1 MTDIWIFVQQR
12 DGEIEEITFGL
23 VAEAKRLLEQLG
35 EAGQVTAVALGSAS
49 ESVLETLG
57 TYGVNRVFICLIPLS
72 LRERFQQDLDC
83 WKALD
88 ALHMNNIPEMAIF
101 HPPKRSPRGSR
112 HMHKKHPEFRENC
125 LTHGSQVV

>member
-23 VAEAKRLLEQLG
+23 ITEANRLLAQLG

-57 TYGVNRVFICLIPLS
+57 I
-72 LRERFQQDLDC
+72 
-83 WKALD
+83 
-88 ALHMNNIPEMAIF
+88 
-101 HPPKRSPRGSR
+101 
-112 HMHKKHPEFRENC
+112 KKY
-125 LTHGSQVV
+125 